1 VNSVRRLARA
11 SIVTAVVL
19 ASGAAVSQDRQ
30 LIGGRPV
37 YNQLPDRDWVFF
49 NEADSFQSNA
59 WMKAE
64 DGTAVVLIVSCT
76 KSRGTVFLRYVE
88 NLKQDPVRITML
100 LRSGGRTVLSEEAE
114 GDALGFMTRWVEK
127 PDFLKAMR
135 GLSGRT
141 TLTME
146 LQGGTNRREMTLR
159 FRNDAGFRR
168 ALQRCTSLM

>member
-1 VNSVRRLARA
+1 MGRLAHA
-11 SIVTAVVL
+11 LIVAAAAT
-19 ASGAAVSQDRQ
+19 ASGAALSQDRQ

-37 YNQLPDRDWVFF
+37 YSQLPDRDWVFF

-76 KSRGTVFLRYVE
+76 KSRGTIFLRHVE
-88 NLKQDPVRITML
+88 NLKQDPVRITMVI
-100 LRSGGRTVLSEEAE
+100 RSGGRTMLSEEAE

-127 PDFLKAMR
+127 PNFLKAMR

-146 LQGGTNRREMTLR
+146 LQGGTNRRELTLR
-159 FRNDAGFRR
+159 FRNDSGFRR
-168 ALQRCTSLM
+168 AEQRCASLM